1 VGACLYGIQ
10 WDGSCGEESLGSDV
24 RKKMF
29 LGEKL
34 GLATNL
40 RFLAYEG
47 VVQFQTFLELKK
59 QKQKQ
64 KQSNLKEL
72 SRA

>member
-1 VGACLYGIQ
+1 MGACLYGIQ

-47 VVQFQTFLELKK
+47 VVQFQTFLELK
-59 QKQKQ
+59 
-64 KQSNLKEL
+64 
-72 SRA
+72 

>member
-1 VGACLYGIQ
+1 
-10 WDGSCGEESLGSDV
+10 
-24 RKKMF
+24 MF

-47 VVQFQTFLELKK
+47 VVQFQTFLKLKK

-64 KQSNLKEL
+64 KQNNLKEL
-72 SRA
+72 LRA